1 MTNVVFTI
9 ESWSAW
15 SPSKPQTSDWLEWA
29 NNRPFT
35 SQSATPD
42 VSMIPA
48 MKRRRMS
55 NLTKMAFATALDC
68 VKDSKQQPNCVFA
81 SQHGELER
89 TVKILNSLVA
99 DDDVSPTDF
108 SLSVHNTAL
117 GLFTI
122 HTGNN
127 QPATTV
133 AAGEDSFG
141 YGLLEAALLLERFPE
156 TPVLLVYF
164 DQPLPSPLSQ
174 LIEQETESVSV
185 ALMLTTKRTKSAK
198 AEISMNFNYNGNG
211 MSDSNSP
218 VTDFLKFYLSNGDN
232 GHANTKRMCWNWKKA

>member
-1 MTNVVFTI
+1 MTDVVFAI

-15 SPSKPQTSDWLEWA
+15 SPSKTKTSDWMDWA

-35 SQSATPD
+35 TITAPPD

-55 NLTKMAFATALDC
+55 NLTKMAFATAMDC

-89 TVKILNSLVA
+89 TVKILNTLVA

-117 GLFTI
+117 GLYSI
-122 HTGNN
+122 HTNN
-127 QPATTV
+127 ILPATTV

-141 YGLLEAALLLERFPE
+141 YGLLEASIILSRFPE

-164 DQPLPSPLSQ
+164 DQPLPPPLSQ
-174 LIEQETESVSV
+174 LADNDYESISIALLLSSV
-185 ALMLTTKRTKSAK
+185 ATISSKKC
-198 AEISMNFNYNGNG
+198 ISMSFNYNKDESVDPQNQCIE
-211 MSDSNSP
+211 
-218 VTDFLKFYLSNGDN
+218 FLKFYLSESDN
-232 GHANTKRMCWNWKKA
+232 GQATTKRMNWCWTKS